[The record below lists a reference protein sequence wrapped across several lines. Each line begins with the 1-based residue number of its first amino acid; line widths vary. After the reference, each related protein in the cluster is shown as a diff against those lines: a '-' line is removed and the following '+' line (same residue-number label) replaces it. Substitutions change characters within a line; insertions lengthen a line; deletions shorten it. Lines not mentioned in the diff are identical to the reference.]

1 MENAETHAGQNKDT
15 PPVLQIK
22 NLTKTFNRG
31 KVVALDDVSFTVN
44 KGEIEAVLGPSGCG
58 KTTLMRLIAGLE
70 YPDKGD
76 VLVNGE
82 SVMGL
87 PPHRRNIGL
96 VFQDLAVFPHKSIF
110 DNVAFGLR
118 MQKLG
123 KEDIKR
129 RVHDTLDIVELP
141 ADTFAKRY
149 PNTLSGGQKQRVA
162 VARTL
167 AMRPSIVLMDEP
179 MAALDRKL
187 RDRMTVELRLILKRL
202 HITVLYVTHDQESA
216 SFFSDHVLLMESG
229 RIIQAGTPT
238 DIYNKPNSQ
247 FVADF
252 IGTMNFIP
260 VDVKATDAS
269 GATVD
274 FAGNDVT
281 LSAAGVEAGGKIT
294 LGVRPEQVGLSATR
308 TESSLTRGKLLGW
321 NFYNGTYH
329 YRVLLNN
336 NTEITA
342 TGTLGGFTEAIDSD
356 IWIESTPE
364 ALIVLK
370 E

>member
-1 MENAETHAGQNKDT
+1 MENVEANTESGKQA
-15 PPVLQIK
+15 PPVLEVKHLI
-22 NLTKTFNRG
+22 KTFNRG
-31 KVVALDDVSFTVN
+31 QVVALDDVSFPVN
-44 KGEIEAVLGPSGCG
+44 EGEIQAVLGPSGCG

-70 YPDKGD
+70 YPDTGD
-76 VLVNGE
+76 VFVNGQ
-82 SVMGL
+82 SVLRL

-118 MQKLG
+118 MQKLK

-129 RVHDTLDIVELP
+129 RVYNTLDIVELP
-141 ADTFAKRY
+141 ADTFADRY
-149 PNTLSGGQKQRVA
+149 PRTLSGGQKQRVA

-202 HITVLYVTHDQESA
+202 NITVLYVTHDQESA
-216 SFFSDHVLLMESG
+216 SFFSDHVILMESG
-229 RIIQAGTPT
+229 RIIQAGAPT
-238 DIYNKPNSQ
+238 DIYNKPNSK

-252 IGTMNFIP
+252 IGTMNFIT
-260 VDVKATDAS
+260 VNVKAADPDS
-269 GATVD
+269 ATID
-274 FAGNDVT
+274 FAGN
-281 LSAAGVEAGGKIT
+281 EIT
-294 LGVRPEQVGLSATR
+294 LPVDHVKQGQQITIGVRPEKLGLSFTR
-308 TESSLTRGKLLGW
+308 TDKSLARGRLLGW

-329 YRVLLNN
+329 YRVLLSND
-336 NTEITA
+336 TEITA
-342 TGTLGGFTEAIDSD
+342 TGTLGGFTNAINSD
-356 IWIESTPE
+356 IWIESRPE
-364 ALIVLK
+364 ALIILK